1 MKFLLNGYFG
11 FDNAGD
17 EAVLAAMLA
26 DLRSLAPD
34 AVFVATSGNP
44 EQTRQTHGC
53 EAIGRQNPRELL
65 SAIQGCDVFISGGGS
80 LVQDVTSFRNV
91 VYYTTLLRLAKMLGK
106 KTMVYAQGVGPLNSS
121 KSRKLAR
128 AMFQNADI
136 VTVRDPDSANLLR
149 EIGVSREV
157 EVTAD
162 PVWNLPFE
170 AQPKRAKTWGVAL
183 RSWPGAP
190 DNSLPRLVGALRATA
205 NSQNA
210 TLRFLPMQ
218 PGPDNEILAGLVNAG
233 EILETRGASP
243 GEILALAASF
253 DLMIAMR
260 LHALIFAASAGV
272 PVVALN
278 YDPKVASLAT
288 LLGAPL
294 LQSPSASDLAT
305 LPRLVSEAKPI
316 APPILADFR
325 AKARRNAE
333 LAVGLASK

>member
-26 DLRSLAPD
+26 DLRALKPD
-34 AVFVATSGNP
+34 ATFIATSGNAA
-44 EQTRQTHGC
+44 QTTKNHGC
-53 EAIGRQNPRELL
+53 EAIGRQNPRELFA
-65 SAIQGCDVFISGGGS
+65 AISNCDVFISGGGS

-91 VYYTTLLRLAKMLGK
+91 VYYTALLRLAKMMGK
-106 KTMVYAQGVGPLNSS
+106 KTMVYAQGVGPLSAQ

-128 AMFQNADI
+128 RAFQSAD
-136 VTVRDPDSANLLR
+136 VLTVRDPDSAALLQ
-149 EIGVSREV
+149 EIGVSQKM

-162 PVWNLPFE
+162 PVWNLAFSP
-170 AQPKRAKTWGVAL
+170 QPKQPKTWGVAL
-183 RSWPGAP
+183 RSWPHQDESAIA
-190 DNSLPRLVGALRATA
+190 RIVGALRGIA

-210 TLRFLPMQ
+210 TLKFLAMQ
-218 PGPDNEILAGLVNAG
+218 PGPDREILQGLTTAG
-233 EILETRGASP
+233 EILETQGAHPS
-243 GEILALAASF
+243 EIVGMCASF

-272 PVVALN
+272 PVVAMN

-294 LQSPSASDLAT
+294 LQSPSPSDLGNLPT
-305 LPRLVSEAKPI
+305 LISNAKSV
-316 APPILADFR
+316 APEVLEEFR
-325 AKARRNAE
+325 AKAKRNAE
-333 LAVGLASK
+333 LAISLVS

>member
-26 DLRSLAPD
+26 DLRALAPD
-34 AVFVATSGNP
+34 ASFVATSGNP
-44 EQTRQTHGC
+44 AQTRKMHGC

-65 SAIQGCDVFISGGGS
+65 GAIQGCDVFISGGGS

-91 VYYTTLLRLAKMLGK
+91 VYYTTLLRLAKMMGK
-106 KTMVYAQGVGPLNSS
+106 KTMVYAQGVGPLNAP

-136 VTVRDPDSANLLR
+136 VTVRDPDSAALLR
-149 EIGVSREV
+149 EIGVVREI
-157 EVTAD
+157 EITAD

-170 AQPKRAKTWGVAL
+170 AQPKRVKTWGVAL

-205 NSQNA
+205 NSQSA

-243 GEILALAASF
+243 SEILALAASF
-253 DLMIAMR
+253 DLVIAMR
-260 LHALIFAASAGV
+260 LHALIFAAGAGL
-272 PVVALN
+272 PVVALS

-288 LLGAPL
+288 LLGAPV

-305 LPRLVSEAKPI
+305 LPALVSQAKPVSPAI
-316 APPILADFR
+316 IEDFR

-333 LAVGLASK
+333 LAVGLAQK